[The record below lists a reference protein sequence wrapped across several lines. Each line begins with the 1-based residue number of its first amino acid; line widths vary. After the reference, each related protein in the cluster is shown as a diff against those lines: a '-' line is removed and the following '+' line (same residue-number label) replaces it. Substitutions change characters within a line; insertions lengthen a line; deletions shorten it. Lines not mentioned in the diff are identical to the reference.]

1 MSTHDNLPAVD
12 EPKPPT
18 LPGVLWT
25 LAGLI
30 FKREALLVVAVV
42 VVLLAVGAAGVV
54 YAQDAGVRLIAPVE
68 SRVATLEK
76 NQADMQRM
84 TLETNAT
91 VKMIAY
97 RLGVTPLSLEQK
109 DGGQ

>member
-1 MSTHDNLPAVD
+1 MSSD
-12 EPKPPT
+12 ESAKPPT
-18 LPGVLWT
+18 LPGVLWA

-30 FKREALLVVAVV
+30 FRREALLMVAAIA
-42 VVLLAVGAAGVV
+42 VLIAIGAAGVV
-54 YAQDAGVRLIAPVE
+54 WAEDKGVRLLAPVE
-68 SRVATLEK
+68 TRVTTLEK

-109 DGGQ
+109 DGGK